1 MYHGFPSA
9 WLSGRG
15 KNVLHYAFVA
25 HDGDFTTARIPQMAW
40 EFNNPPV
47 VVDGIKTGAPVSFLQ
62 TSDNLIVE
70 ALRREGDEIEVRMVE
85 CLGFAGQAEVTLNLP
100 HQTAAL
106 TDLTGRQQGVIHG
119 GPTYKFPV
127 RSQQI
132 VTLRFKTAQR
142 VEAIVPLMKW
152 DDLVPEKK
160 RPALNRYLPEAKGHP
175 PRIND
180 EAFDDE
186 GNLAA
191 KKRLVDRV

>member
-1 MYHGFPSA
+1 MH
-9 WLSGRG
+9 
-15 KNVLHYAFVA
+15 
-25 HDGDFTTARIPQMAW
+25 
-40 EFNNPPV
+40 
-47 VVDGIKTGAPVSFLQ
+47 
-62 TSDNLIVE
+62 
-70 ALRREGDEIEVRMVE
+70 
-85 CLGFAGQAEVTLNLP
+85 FAA
-100 HQTAAL
+100 
-106 TDLTGRQQGVIHG
+106 
-119 GPTYKFPV
+119 
-127 RSQQI
+127 QI

-160 RPALNRYLPEAKGHP
+160 RTALNHYLPEAKGHP